1 MLSYKK
7 DAPNAEAFGV
17 RGSWHKSDSLQNAGM
32 DVPAF
37 LWMNAHGLGY

>member
-17 RGSWHKSDSLQNAGM
+17 RGSLKKEIHAGKIFNQKESKRSQWK
-32 DVPAF
+32 ASE
-37 LWMNAHGLGY
+37 